1 MEKSLLTP
9 SAEVDQI
16 NTDFGKPSW
25 FSFARIWPSK
35 MRLFVLRWWMRTALI
50 ISLSFLTYDFGINN
64 RLHKFTTSIECVER
78 LNNNDLVDKKGQ
90 KQSTSYQAGARLG
103 EYTAIFVLNWATI
116 LAIALIV
123 SVLLKLQY
131 KHFFEPLFES
141 GKAGRVTYFFL
152 FGLGWLLLVFVF
164 SVLLTGHGRESGW
177 HWSLANGFT
186 LLNLGYCF
194 YFSWSDGRKR
204 QALLLQQ
211 KTQAELDALKAQV
224 NPHFLFNTLNNLYGT
239 ALAEDSPRT
248 AESIH
253 QLSGIVRYVMEEANS
268 ARTDVQRELRFI
280 DDYVELQRMRIPRLD
295 NIRIL
300 VDTFWDEQ
308 PAEVMPLLL
317 NPLIENAFKYG
328 ISIQYPCFV
337 EIRLRIE
344 DGLLT
349 FSTRNSI
356 VPRTQLER
364 STGLG
369 LKNVQKRLALAYPGR
384 HEFAVSEADGV
395 FIVSLTIKL

>member
-1 MEKSLLTP
+1 MERTLKMPAETTNALSPLKRFQLKLLP
-9 SAEVDQI
+9 FWNKWGIWVAIVVVFGI
-16 NTDFGKPSW
+16 LCLFTDFGDFAKGFNKGYTDARPGKPPA
-25 FSFARIWPSK
+25 SFG
-35 MRLFVLRWWMRTALI
+35 FYFGVLI
-50 ISLSFLTYDFGINN
+50 G
-64 RLHKFTTSIECVER
+64 
-78 LNNNDLVDKKGQ
+78 LV
-90 KQSTSYQAGARLG
+90 
-103 EYTAIFVLNWATI
+103 
-116 LAIALIV
+116 
-123 SVLLKLQY
+123 
-131 KHFFEPLFES
+131 
-141 GKAGRVTYFFL
+141 FL
-152 FGLGWLLLVFVF
+152 FCLLYLCLLLVGQAYYLLFHQHVF
-164 SVLLTGHGRESGW
+164 RKNEVSYTVLYVLLLILFWNLLSNGLGSLLKGYKEKETIKPADYTEMLASVLASMFLIFIVVY
-177 HWSLANGFT
+177 GFIKD
-186 LLNLGYCF
+186 F
-194 YFSWSDGRKR
+194 RISRKQ
-204 QALLLQQ
+204 QALLLRQ

-268 ARTDVQRELRFI
+268 TRTDVQRELRFI

-295 NIRIL
+295 NIRIV

-328 ISIQYPCFV
+328 ISIQHPCFV

-344 DGLLT
+344 DGMLT

-369 LKNVQKRLALAYPGR
+369 LKNVQKRLTLTYPGR
-384 HEFAVSEADGV
+384 HEFAVSETDGV
-395 FIVSLTIKL
+395 FTVTLKIDLKNG

>member
-1 MEKSLLTP
+1 MESTLKMRAKTTDVLSPLNRLQQKLLP
-9 SAEVDQI
+9 YWNKWGIWVAIVVVFAILCSF
-16 NTDFGKPSW
+16 TDFGDFMRGFNKGFEDAHPGKRPS
-25 FSFARIWPSK
+25 SFGAYFGVLV
-35 MRLFVLRWWMRTALI
+35 LFV
-50 ISLSFLTYDFGINN
+50 
-64 RLHKFTTSIECVER
+64 
-78 LNNNDLVDKKGQ
+78 
-90 KQSTSYQAGARLG
+90 
-103 EYTAIFVLNWATI
+103 
-116 LAIALIV
+116 
-123 SVLLKLQY
+123 
-131 KHFFEPLFES
+131 
-141 GKAGRVTYFFL
+141 FL
-152 FGLGWLLLVFVF
+152 FCLLYLCLLLVGQAYYILFHQHVF
-164 SVLLTGHGRESGW
+164 RKNEVSYTVLYVLLLILFWNLLSNG
-177 HWSLANGFT
+177 LAFLLDGYKGKETIKPAAYTEMLASVFASMFLLFVVVYGFIKD
-186 LLNLGYCF
+186 Y
-194 YFSWSDGRKR
+194 RKHHKA

-268 ARTDVQRELRFI
+268 TRTDVQRELRFI

-300 VDTFWDEQ
+300 VETFWDEQ

-328 ISIQYPCFV
+328 ISIQHPCFV

-344 DGLLT
+344 AGVLT
-349 FSTRNSI
+349 FSTRNSV

-369 LKNVQKRLALAYPGR
+369 VKNVQKRLALAYPGR
-384 HEFAVSEADGV
+384 HEFSVSEADGV
-395 FIVSLTIKL
+395 FTVMLKIDLNKT